1 VPNVPVLAL
10 SVVGMAIAGYLT
22 YTGWSGGL
30 AAFCGPGEGCDI
42 VQSSRWATFLGLPT
56 AFWGLVTYA
65 ALAVV
70 AWREPRAAVQWHWAS
85 LVAMAGWSVSVYLT
99 GVSVFVLDAT
109 CPYCLA
115 SLGIFTAILGVL
127 WWQRGAAAPGVGR
140 RALVQAAA
148 LSVVVIAAMHLQSA
162 GDATAPFVAAG
173 DPVAAGE
180 DAYLSGLASRL
191 AASGAV
197 FYGASWCP
205 HCQDQKALFG
215 ASAGRLPYVECSTAG
230 PGSPSTQACTD
241 ADVQVYPTWV
251 FAGGDRAEGV
261 QPLSELARRVGYEAR
276 SGG

>member
-1 VPNVPVLAL
+1 MSKRAHRTEGKAAGSEWAETPRSGRPAEAAAGGAVPNVPVLAL

-191 AASGAV
+191 AAFYSARKHLRALAGIREYRRSNRLRMVLVRMAFKEQRAV
-197 FYGASWCP
+197 A
-205 HCQDQKALFG
+205 
-215 ASAGRLPYVECSTAG
+215 
-230 PGSPSTQACTD
+230 
-241 ADVQVYPTWV
+241 
-251 FAGGDRAEGV
+251 
-261 QPLSELARRVGYEAR
+261 
-276 SGG
+276 